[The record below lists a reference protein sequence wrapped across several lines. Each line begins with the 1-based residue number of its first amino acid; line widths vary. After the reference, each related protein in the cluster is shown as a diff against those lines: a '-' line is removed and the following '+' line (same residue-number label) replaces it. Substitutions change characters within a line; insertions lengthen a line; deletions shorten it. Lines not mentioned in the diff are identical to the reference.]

1 MIRTNVVT
9 LSVIDAVAYRRKL
22 PSGGSGI
29 VIIREG
35 AEQPGIATI
44 SKTSVEAI
52 PAANSPKKL
61 YPQEAFQEAMTLTA
75 GLPYKKQ
82 GSVQM
87 KSGTKAVPIAEEVVS
102 PEEAA
107 EEVIVESAE
116 YQKIV
121 DKYTDKNGKLSY
133 SLLNKDL
140 IRFIHSSSI
149 ARKMIKAGKDVESIR
164 LYASATKYRTVT
176 GNKALT
182 EAQVL
187 KITEL
192 LDEVSPKGVFRE
204 LNDEIRKNLKQ
215 K

>member
-1 MIRTNVVT
+1 
-9 LSVIDAVAYRRKL
+9 
-22 PSGGSGI
+22 
-29 VIIREG
+29 
-35 AEQPGIATI
+35 
-44 SKTSVEAI
+44 
-52 PAANSPKKL
+52 
-61 YPQEAFQEAMTLTA
+61 
-75 GLPYKKQ
+75 
-82 GSVQM
+82 M
-87 KSGTKAVPIAEEVVS
+87 KSGAKAGPIAEEVVS

-107 EEVIVESAE
+107 EEVIVDSAE

-133 SLLNKDL
+133 ALLNKDL

-149 ARKMIKAGKDVESIR
+149 ARKMIKAGEDAESIR
-164 LYASATKYRTVT
+164 LYAFAAKFRTVT